1 MDEEY
6 KKIIL
11 MMDLGLDGLEGDDE
25 TEPEMVEDEAEPEK
39 LEIPQEVIDQISG
52 NDEKSESEDNADEKS
67 DDKDSVD
74 E

>member
-1 MDEEY
+1 
-6 KKIIL
+6 
-11 MMDLGLDGLEGDDE
+11 MDLGLDGLEGDDE
-25 TEPEMVEDEAEPEK
+25 SEPEMVVDEAEPEK

-67 DDKDSVD
+67 DDKESVD